1 MSKYPAPQPLAP
13 SAQPFI
19 KRDQSSDTV
28 SHACANTTTT
38 AAHHNTRQTQAP
50 VENDYAYI
58 ADFLPPPPAAPPSP
72 KTLQRLRSQGQQLAK
87 HCGAAGVTAQHS
99 YRQTAAGVIEL
110 KTTAKYKPVVAGR
123 GFQPVA
129 AVTGGDSDQRKSL

>member
-1 MSKYPAPQPLAP
+1 MSKYPAP

-110 KTTAKYKPVVAGR
+110 KTTAKYKPVPTGR